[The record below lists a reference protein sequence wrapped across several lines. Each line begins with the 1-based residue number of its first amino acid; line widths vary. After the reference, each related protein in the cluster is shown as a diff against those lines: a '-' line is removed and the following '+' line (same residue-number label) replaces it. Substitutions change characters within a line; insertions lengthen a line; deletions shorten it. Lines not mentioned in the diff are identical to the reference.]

1 MYPTS
6 TNASNKSLL
15 TLDQRINNEDEQINN
30 KDKLNYLNSFRQQI
44 RRLEIFQ
51 PTLGILGLLIAVNS
65 TVTSTNST
73 SVSSTFFNVWSDVVV
88 LLVVLLKSIVNKLLQ
103 FHIVTT

>member
-73 SVSSTFFNVWSDVVV
+73 SGSSAFFN
-88 LLVVLLKSIVNKLLQ
+88 I
-103 FHIVTT
+103 